1 MGKPIQKH
9 GLRGLMARVSARG
22 LKALDGRSAGYRA
35 LVEWKAELLRDLGG
49 EESLSTQ
56 EKVLVDLALRT
67 KLFIDHVDLFL
78 MEQESLVN
86 KKRRSA
92 YPILAQRNSL
102 VNVLV
107 NVMGQLG
114 LERREKR
121 VGSLAEYLEAREAGK
136 HGDDDDSGD
145 DGERETVQ
153 EDVPVEEAV
162 REG

>member
-1 MGKPIQKH
+1 MGRPIKKVA
-9 GLRGLMARVSARG
+9 LRGLMARVSTKG
-22 LKALDGRSAGYRA
+22 LRALDGRSAGYRA
-35 LVEWKAELLRDLGG
+35 LMEWKAELLRDLGG
-49 EESLSTQ
+49 EESLSAQ
-56 EKVLVDLALRT
+56 EKVLVDVALRT

-92 YPILAQRNSL
+92 YPILQQRNSL

-107 NVMGQLG
+107 NLMGQLG

-121 VGSLAEYLEAREAGK
+121 LPALDDYLEGVGHEHSADDDGREAVLE
-136 HGDDDDSGD
+136 H
-145 DGERETVQ
+145 
-153 EDVPVEEAV
+153 VPVEEAV